1 MPVTNF
7 EQDRDAL
14 TMTVTAEFAA
24 APERVWTLWEDPRQ
38 LERWWGGPEWPATFT
53 RFDFR
58 VGGGA
63 NYELHGPDDQV
74 SRGWWRIREIDPA
87 VRLVLEDGWADADG
101 SPADMPTTVA
111 TITFESIG
119 GGTRM
124 VNVTAIPTP
133 DYFEQLAGMGVE
145 AGARASLG
153 QIDAILE
160 EQATE

>member
-1 MPVTNF
+1 MPVTKF
-7 EQDRDAL
+7 EKDPEAL

-24 APERVWTLWEDPRQ
+24 PPERIWTLWEDPRQ
-38 LERWWGGPEWPATFT
+38 LERWWGPPEWPATFT

-63 NYELHGPDDQV
+63 NYEMRGPDEV
-74 SRGWWRIREIDPA
+74 SRGWWRILEIEPA
-87 VRLVLEDGWADADG
+87 ARLVLEDGWANEDG
-101 SPADMPTTVA
+101 SPADMPTTIA
-111 TITFESIG
+111 TITFESLG

-124 VNVTAIPTP
+124 VNRTQIPTAE
-133 DYFEQLAGMGVE
+133 YFEQLAGMGVE
-145 AGARASLG
+145 AGARASLD